1 MIYLDFA
8 IEQPLL
14 NIVLRNPKKITILPE
29 ETYNKFHKYLLQEE
43 LYEHMGKLESV
54 KDRLTTKTLEELL
67 EEAERN
73 NGWEEVV

>member
-1 MIYLDFA
+1 MVYLDFA

-14 NIVLRNPKKITILPE
+14 EILIRNPQQISTLPE

-54 KDRLTTKTLEELL
+54 KDRLTTKTLEEYMRDI
-67 EEAERN
+67 ESNSE
-73 NGWEEVV
+73 WEEIV